1 MEIRNYLETDFEEVL
16 SILQENIPSAFAH
29 EEADDLK
36 KYLKDERED
45 YFVAEENGRLIG
57 CGGINYFP
65 SHKFARLSWDM
76 VHPEFHGKGIGSQL
90 VLHRIAFLKSRE
102 IQEVQVRTSQFA
114 AAFYANHG
122 FETVEIV
129 SDYWAK
135 GFDLVDMRLQLNYK
149 RSF

>member
-1 MEIRNYLETDFEEVL
+1 MLIRNYRETDFDQVL
-16 SILQENIPSAFAH
+16 SLLEMNIPAAFAP
-29 EEADDLK
+29 EEASDFEN
-36 KYLKDERED
+36 YLKEARED
-45 YFVAEENGRLIG
+45 YFVVEESGRLIA

-65 SHKFARLSWDM
+65 EEDLARLSWDM

-90 VLHRIAFLKSRE
+90 VRHRIAFLKSQQ

-122 FETVEIV
+122 FETAEIV

-135 GFDLVDMRLQLNYK
+135 GFDLVDMRLRMKQ
-149 RSF
+149 